1 MQLAELPNQETNERT
16 MNQEP
21 YTLAENTAM
30 TFAARYCHNR
40 NTASAF
46 SLVHCLIQNW
56 HRINLWT
63 QSQILSEAYNEAQYN
78 RDDWQKLFDH
88 ANYKPTEQ

>member
-1 MQLAELPNQETNERT
+1 

-21 YTLAENTAM
+21 YTITENTAM
-30 TFAARYCHNR
+30 LFAGRYVHSR
-40 NTASAF
+40 NTGSALMF
-46 SLVHCLIQNW
+46 VSCLIANW
-56 HRINLWT
+56 HRIDQCT
-63 QSQILSEAYNEAQYN
+63 QKQILREAYNEAQYN

>member
-1 MQLAELPNQETNERT
+1 MKK
-16 MNQEP
+16 P
-21 YTLAENTAM
+21 YTLGENNAM
-30 TFAARYCHNR
+30 LFASRYCYTR

-56 HRINLWT
+56 HRLNLWT

>member
-1 MQLAELPNQETNERT
+1 
-16 MNQEP
+16 MNQKP
-21 YTLAENTAM
+21 YTLAENNAM
-30 TFAARYCHNR
+30 LFASRYCYTR

-56 HRINLWT
+56 HRLNLWT
-63 QSQILSEAYNEAQYN
+63 QSQILSEAYYEAQYN

-88 ANYKPTEQ
+88 TNYKPTEQ

>member
-1 MQLAELPNQETNERT
+1 MK
-16 MNQEP
+16 EP
-21 YTLAENTAM
+21 YTLGENNAM
-30 TFAARYCHNR
+30 LFASRYCYTR

-56 HRINLWT
+56 HRLNLWT

-78 RDDWQKLFDH
+78 RDDWQMLFDH

>member
-1 MQLAELPNQETNERT
+1 
-16 MNQEP
+16 MNTEP
-21 YTLAENTAM
+21 YTLGENNAM
-30 TFAARYCHNR
+30 LFASRYCYTR

-56 HRINLWT
+56 HRLNLWT
-63 QSQILSEAYNEAQYN
+63 QSQILREAYNEAQYN

>member
-1 MQLAELPNQETNERT
+1 MK
-16 MNQEP
+16 EP
-21 YTLAENTAM
+21 YTLGENNAM
-30 TFAARYCHNR
+30 LFASRYCYTR

-56 HRINLWT
+56 HRLNLWT

-88 ANYKPTEQ
+88 TNYKPTETK

>member
-1 MQLAELPNQETNERT
+1 MNTEL
-16 MNQEP
+16 
-21 YTLAENTAM
+21 YTLGENNAM
-30 TFAARYCHNR
+30 LFASRYCYTR

-56 HRINLWT
+56 HRLNLWT

>member
-1 MQLAELPNQETNERT
+1 MK
-16 MNQEP
+16 EP
-21 YTLAENTAM
+21 YTLGENNAM
-30 TFAARYCHNR
+30 LFASRYCYTR

-56 HRINLWT
+56 HRLNLWT

-88 ANYKPTEQ
+88 ANYKPTETK

>member
-1 MQLAELPNQETNERT
+1 MDT
-16 MNQEP
+16 EP

-30 TFAARYCHNR
+30 TFAARYTHSR
-40 NTASAF
+40 NTGGTFAI
-46 SLVHCLIQNW
+46 VRCLIANW
-56 HRINLWT
+56 HRLNLWT

-88 ANYKPTEQ
+88 ANYKVEEASET